1 MLKGVLILVKDVGE
15 KCMLAKK
22 NLYIGEKLWRNHYVG
37 DFLIVLNIINR
48 IQHDVGNIRH

>member
-1 MLKGVLILVKDVGE
+1 MYVSE
-15 KCMLAKK
+15 K